1 MLYCASSLHWTSW
14 HCLFENGTIVSPCSS
29 ESKYRLGRGVYSLSD
44 TEASSHGWNPA
55 TEIDPER
62 PPIPRMRAKISGGMS
77 IPDYLEQVVLHGD
90 RHRTDGTTSR
100 QAGLFVRSGT
110 TVTIWAG
117 LDFLSAIVAGVIAVH
132 IRLAAPAPAAG
143 VLVGLLHEFPLI
155 SVVYLVLFSVYV
167 VVFARVYGL
176 YRSPEGRSGLNEQ
189 RLTMQATLTAGM
201 LLCGTLYVMRATAVS
216 RIVVALTLVFTMALM
231 MVRRAVWRKL
241 RERRFELGYETR
253 NVLIVGDGRVG
264 QALRNHLGALQHMG
278 FRFMGFIALDSGGE
292 AANPQVVGNIANCVA
307 LARSLFVDEIYFSSP
322 SDRETVISVVEE
334 ARVAGIEV
342 RVIPDLYDG
351 LAWNTPVEF
360 IGQFPTIPLHRRDF
374 PRGAVLLKRV
384 LDVAVCLVALVVC
397 APLLLLVALLIRLDS
412 PGPVFYR
419 AQRTGM
425 KGRVFECLKFRTMV
439 DAAEQM
445 RSKLETLNERDG
457 VLFKISKDPR
467 VTRLGTWLRKYSID
481 ELPQLFNVLRGEMS
495 LVGPRPPLA
504 SEVQKYDLAQLRRLD
519 VLPGITG
526 LWQVEARQDPSFD
539 SYISLDTAYVE
550 NWSLMLDLR
559 ILARTVGVVLA
570 GTGS

>member
-1 MLYCASSLHWTSW
+1 MTIFAWT
-14 HCLFENGTIVSPCSS
+14 L
-29 ESKYRLGRGVYSLSD
+29 
-44 TEASSHGWNPA
+44 
-55 TEIDPER
+55 
-62 PPIPRMRAKISGGMS
+62 
-77 IPDYLEQVVLHGD
+77 
-90 RHRTDGTTSR
+90 
-100 QAGLFVRSGT
+100 
-110 TVTIWAG
+110 
-117 LDFLSAIVAGVIAVH
+117 LDFLSAIVGGFIA
-132 IRLAAPAPAAG
+132 IRIRFVSAPAAYTG
-143 VLVGLLHEFPLI
+143 EMQRLLNIFPLI
-155 SVVYLVLFSVYV
+155 SIAYLVIFSLYV
-167 VVFARVYGL
+167 VMFARVYGL
-176 YRSPEGRSGLNEQ
+176 YRSPEVRSGLNEQ
-189 RLTMQATLTAGM
+189 RLTIQAVLTAGL
-201 LLCGTLYVMRATAVS
+201 LLCGTLYVMRAIAVS
-216 RIVVALTLVFTMALM
+216 RIVVALTLVLTMGM
-231 MVRRAVWRKL
+231 MMARRALWRKL
-241 RERRFELGYETR
+241 RERRFLQGFETR
-253 NVLIVGDGRVG
+253 NVLIVGEGRVG
-264 QALRNHLGALQHMG
+264 QALRNHLGSLQKMG
-278 FRFMGFIALDSGGE
+278 FRFMGFVSLDTGGE
-292 AANPQVVGNIANCVA
+292 TGNPQVVGNIRNCVA
-307 LARSLFVDEIYFSSP
+307 VARALFVDEIYFSTP
-322 SDRETVISVVEE
+322 ADRATVIKVVDE
-334 ARVAGIEV
+334 ARDNGIEV
-342 RVIPDLYDG
+342 RVVPDLYDG
-351 LAWNTPVEF
+351 LAWNVPVEF
-360 IGQFPTIPLHRRDF
+360 IGNFPTIPLHRRNF
-374 PRGAVLLKRV
+374 PRTAFLMKRVMDVTLCVVGLAVL
-384 LDVAVCLVALVVC
+384 AV
-397 APLLLLVALLIRLDS
+397 PMLLVALLIRLDS

-419 AQRTGM
+419 AQRIGL

>member
-1 MLYCASSLHWTSW
+1 MQ
-14 HCLFENGTIVSPCSS
+14 
-29 ESKYRLGRGVYSLSD
+29 RLL
-44 TEASSHGWNPA
+44 N
-55 TEIDPER
+55 I
-62 PPIPRMRAKISGGMS
+62 
-77 IPDYLEQVVLHGD
+77 
-90 RHRTDGTTSR
+90 
-100 QAGLFVRSGT
+100 
-110 TVTIWAG
+110 
-117 LDFLSAIVAGVIAVH
+117 
-132 IRLAAPAPAAG
+132 
-143 VLVGLLHEFPLI
+143 FPLI
-155 SVVYLVLFSVYV
+155 SIAYLVIFSLYV
-167 VVFARVYGL
+167 VMFARVYGL
-176 YRSPEGRSGLNEQ
+176 YRSPEVRSGLNEQ
-189 RLTMQATLTAGM
+189 RLTIQAVLTAGL
-201 LLCGTLYVMRATAVS
+201 LLCGTLYVMRAIAVS
-216 RIVVALTLVFTMALM
+216 RIVVALTLVLTMGM
-231 MVRRAVWRKL
+231 MMARRALWRKL
-241 RERRFELGYETR
+241 RERRFLQGFETR
-253 NVLIVGDGRVG
+253 NVLIVGEGRVG
-264 QALRNHLGALQHMG
+264 QALRNHLGSLQKMG
-278 FRFMGFIALDSGGE
+278 FRFMGFVSLDTGGE
-292 AANPQVVGNIANCVA
+292 TGNPQVVGNIRNCVA
-307 LARSLFVDEIYFSSP
+307 VARALFVDEIYFSTP
-322 SDRETVISVVEE
+322 ADRATVIKVVDE
-334 ARVAGIEV
+334 ARDYGIEV
-342 RVIPDLYDG
+342 RVVPDLYDG
-351 LAWNTPVEF
+351 LAWNVPVEF
-360 IGQFPTIPLHRRDF
+360 IGNFPTIPLHRRNF
-374 PRGAVLLKRV
+374 PRTAFLMKRVMDVTLCVVGLAVL
-384 LDVAVCLVALVVC
+384 AV
-397 APLLLLVALLIRLDS
+397 PMLLVALLIRLDS

-419 AQRTGM
+419 AQRIGL

>member
-1 MLYCASSLHWTSW
+1 MTIFVWT
-14 HCLFENGTIVSPCSS
+14 L
-29 ESKYRLGRGVYSLSD
+29 
-44 TEASSHGWNPA
+44 
-55 TEIDPER
+55 
-62 PPIPRMRAKISGGMS
+62 
-77 IPDYLEQVVLHGD
+77 
-90 RHRTDGTTSR
+90 
-100 QAGLFVRSGT
+100 
-110 TVTIWAG
+110 
-117 LDFLSAIVAGVIAVH
+117 LDFLSAIVGGFIA
-132 IRLAAPAPAAG
+132 IRIRFVSAPAAYTG
-143 VLVGLLHEFPLI
+143 EMQRLLNIFPLI
-155 SVVYLVLFSVYV
+155 SIAYLVIFSLYV
-167 VVFARVYGL
+167 VMFARVYGL
-176 YRSPEGRSGLNEQ
+176 YRSPEVRSGLNEQ
-189 RLTMQATLTAGM
+189 RLTIQAVLTAGL
-201 LLCGTLYVMRATAVS
+201 LLCGTLYVMRAIAVS
-216 RIVVALTLVFTMALM
+216 RIVVALTLVLTMGM
-231 MVRRAVWRKL
+231 MMARRALWRKL
-241 RERRFELGYETR
+241 RERHFLQGFETR
-253 NVLIVGDGRVG
+253 NVLIVGEGRVG
-264 QALRNHLGALQHMG
+264 QALRNHLGSLQKMG
-278 FRFMGFIALDSGGE
+278 FRFMGFVSLDTGGE
-292 AANPQVVGNIANCVA
+292 TGNPQVVGNIRNCVA
-307 LARSLFVDEIYFSSP
+307 VARALFVDEIYFSTP
-322 SDRETVISVVEE
+322 ADRATVIKVVDE
-334 ARVAGIEV
+334 ARDYGIEV
-342 RVIPDLYDG
+342 RVVPDLYDG
-351 LAWNTPVEF
+351 LAWNVPVEF
-360 IGQFPTIPLHRRDF
+360 IGNFPTIPLHRRNF
-374 PRGAVLLKRV
+374 PRTAFLMKRVMDVTLCVVGLAVL
-384 LDVAVCLVALVVC
+384 AV
-397 APLLLLVALLIRLDS
+397 PMLLVALLIRLDS

-419 AQRTGM
+419 AQRIGL